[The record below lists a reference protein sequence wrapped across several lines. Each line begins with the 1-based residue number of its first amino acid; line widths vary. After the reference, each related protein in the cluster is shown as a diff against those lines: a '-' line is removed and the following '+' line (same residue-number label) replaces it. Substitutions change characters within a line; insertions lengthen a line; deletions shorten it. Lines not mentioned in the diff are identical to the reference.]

1 MDVEDIYDQ
10 LHKYE
15 SESVRNIAK
24 YIIISLEDK
33 YNLLD
38 EIYNTGWMT
47 PGDCY
52 PMLFGKK
59 LIFTENLKKDQII
72 IAQ

>member
-1 MDVEDIYDQ
+1 MDVEDIFDQ
-10 LHKYE
+10 LSKYE
-15 SESVRNIAK
+15 SESISNIAK

-33 YNLLD
+33 YKLLD
-38 EIYNTGWMT
+38 EIYTRNLLT
-47 PGDCY
+47 PGQT
-52 PMLFGKK
+52 PWIFGKK